1 MHGKV
6 SRTIR
11 KTIEN
16 RKNAQA
22 LEEEYKQ
29 KEAKTEM
36 TDLKKKKE
44 RNKKNLNQRQERRK
58 ENCRKSGGGGN
69 HKLR

>member
-16 RKNAQA
+16 RKNVQA

-44 RNKKNLNQRQERRK
+44 RNKKNLKQERRK